1 MVRGGVAKARPA
13 PWPSLVLDSEGLW
26 AVARND
32 SEAARAAL
40 SASRTAGV
48 PVVVPSVI
56 LAETL
61 YGDQR
66 DARANQAL
74 KNLVVL
80 PTPEQMARVAALL
93 KRQSGMRGVKA
104 TVDALVVATSIDLGG
119 GAVLTSDT
127 GDIDRLA
134 AVFAE
139 LRIKAI
145 SV

>member
-1 MVRGGVAKARPA
+1 
-13 PWPSLVLDSEGLW
+13 
-26 AVARND
+26 
-32 SEAARAAL
+32 
-40 SASRTAGV
+40 
-48 PVVVPSVI
+48 VI

-61 YGDQR
+61 HGDQR

-80 PTPEQMARVAALL
+80 PTTEQMARVATLL
-93 KRQSGMRGVKA
+93 KLQSGMRGVKA
-104 TVDALVVATSIDLGG
+104 TVDALVVATSVSLGG
-119 GAVLTSDT
+119 GAILTSDA

-134 AVFAE
+134 AVFPD

>member
-1 MVRGGVAKARPA
+1 MVRRGVAKARPA

-26 AVARND
+26 AVAWND

-80 PTPEQMARVAALL
+80 PTTEHMARMAALL

-104 TVDALVVATSIDLGG
+104 TIDALVVATSIDLGG
-119 GAVLTSDT
+119 SAVLTSDV

-134 AVFAE
+134 AVFAD
-139 LRIKAI
+139 LRVKAI

>member
-1 MVRGGVAKARPA
+1 
-13 PWPSLVLDSEGLW
+13 
-26 AVARND
+26 
-32 SEAARAAL
+32 
-40 SASRTAGV
+40 
-48 PVVVPSVI
+48 VI

-80 PTPEQMARVAALL
+80 PTTEQMARVASLL

-104 TVDALVVATSIDLGG
+104 TVDALVVATSAGLGG
-119 GAVLTSDT
+119 GAILTSDS

-134 AVFAE
+134 AV
-139 LRIKAI
+139 LIDVRIKAI

>member
-1 MVRGGVAKARPA
+1 MVRRGVARVRPA

-32 SEAARAAL
+32 SEAARAVL

-80 PTPEQMARVAALL
+80 PTTEQMARVAALL

-104 TVDALVVATSIDLGG
+104 TVDALVVATSAGLGG
-119 GAVLTSDT
+119 GAILTSDS

-134 AVFAE
+134 AV
-139 LRIKAI
+139 LIDVRIKAI

>member
-1 MVRGGVAKARPA
+1 
-13 PWPSLVLDSEGLW
+13 
-26 AVARND
+26 
-32 SEAARAAL
+32 
-40 SASRTAGV
+40 
-48 PVVVPSVI
+48 VPSVI

-80 PTPEQMARVAALL
+80 PTTEHMARMAALL

-104 TVDALVVATSIDLGG
+104 TIDALVVATSIDLGG
-119 GAVLTSDT
+119 SAILTSDV

-134 AVFAE
+134 AVFAD

>member
-1 MVRGGVAKARPA
+1 VVRRGIARARPA

-26 AVARND
+26 AIARND
-32 SEAARAAL
+32 SEEARAAL

-61 YGDQR
+61 HGDQR
-66 DARANQAL
+66 DARANQAF

-80 PTPEQMARVAALL
+80 PTTEEMARVAARL
-93 KRQSGMRGVKA
+93 KLQSGMRGVKA
-104 TVDALVVATSIDLGG
+104 TVDALVLATSAYLGG
-119 GAVLTSDT
+119 GAILTSEPD
-127 GDIDRLA
+127 DINRLA
-134 AVFAE
+134 AMYPD

-145 SV
+145 LV

>member
-1 MVRGGVAKARPA
+1 
-13 PWPSLVLDSEGLW
+13 
-26 AVARND
+26 
-32 SEAARAAL
+32 
-40 SASRTAGV
+40 
-48 PVVVPSVI
+48 VVVPSVI

-80 PTPEQMARVAALL
+80 PTTEQMARVAALL

-119 GAVLTSDT
+119 GAILTSDV